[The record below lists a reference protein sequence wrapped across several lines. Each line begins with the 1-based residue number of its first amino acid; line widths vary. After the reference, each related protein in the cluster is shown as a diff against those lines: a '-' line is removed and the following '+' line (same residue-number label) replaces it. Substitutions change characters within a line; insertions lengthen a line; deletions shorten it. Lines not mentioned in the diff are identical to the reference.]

1 MAIKKAETTRISIV
15 LENSMLQILDYVA
28 KDTNETRSEIIREL
42 LDERLDELLKQIDSK
57 EKEK

>member
-1 MAIKKAETTRISIV
+1 MSIKKAETTRISIV

-42 LDERLDELLKQIDSK
+42 LDERLDELFKQIDNK
-57 EKEK
+57 EKEN